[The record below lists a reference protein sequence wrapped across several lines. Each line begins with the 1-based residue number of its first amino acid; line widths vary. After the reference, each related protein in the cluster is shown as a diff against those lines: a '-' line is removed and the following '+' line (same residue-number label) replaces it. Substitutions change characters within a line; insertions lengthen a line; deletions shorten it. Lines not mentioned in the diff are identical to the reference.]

1 MAKKEKSKQKVVNPY
16 FVEIKETMRSIM
28 FVKEISVQKA
38 ALAMRMC
45 PATFYIR
52 MKDCSGFTLA
62 ELEGFAKLANI
73 SIKEFLRVDC
83 VK

>member
-1 MAKKEKSKQKVVNPY
+1 MVNPY
-16 FVEIKETMRSIM
+16 FQEVKENMRNIM

-52 MKDCSGFTLA
+52 MKDCSGFSLA

-73 SIKEFLRVDC
+73 PIKELLRVDYDI
-83 VK
+83 